1 MIDDHEGSQWRPIGE
16 LELHLTPGVIDG
28 YAERAF
34 TQGACGALAIAMHDA
49 LGWPII
55 AITDA
60 HNVHDGRA
68 GGGSAMHWGVRHPN
82 GLFIDVDGAHDLDVI
97 TRMFAGDADDGESA
111 WGLSTRADTE
121 EWWNEGGRKVGLSTA
136 AMFVQPLLDR
146 LQEHMRRHMEGNES

>member
-1 MIDDHEGSQWRPIGE
+1 MTDGRDGSTWRPIGE
-16 LELHLTPGVIDG
+16 LERDLTPGVIDG

-60 HNVHDGRA
+60 HNVHDGKA
-68 GGGSAMHWGVRHPN
+68 GGGSAMHWGVLHPD
-82 GLFIDVDGAHDLDVI
+82 GLFIDVDGAHDLDVVTDI
-97 TRMFAGDADDGESA
+97 FAGDADDGESA
-111 WGLSTRADTE
+111 WGLSTRADAE
-121 EWWNEGGRKVGLSTA
+121 EWWNEGGRKVTLTTA

-146 LQEHMRRHMEGNES
+146 LHEQARQDKEGNRS